1 MFLANGVSESDKFA
15 LMLHDRLI
23 DLESKMAAM
32 VDPPLDPRVTLV
44 GARTS
49 RNLNTFVRVC
59 CRDEQDLTAV
69 LRRALE
75 TIGKRWG
82 VSLEAFGAQ
91 HYNID
96 GGFVVEAMT
105 CCSTLPLPA
114 ETVAHA
120 FLDACT
126 DPGGAS
132 SILASRVVLTEWF
145 TESFLEISETCY
157 RYDYARD
164 RFIVED
170 AESWGHVAPS
180 RTWKMLTGWQASVI
194 EAVNI
199 QHPKAPDGDDMHAK
213 LLTALE
219 KVLED
224 D

>member
-1 MFLANGVSESDKFA
+1 MFLEDGVSDNDKFA
-15 LMLHDRLI
+15 LMLHDRVI
-23 DLESKMAAM
+23 ELEARIASM
-32 VDPPLDPRVTLV
+32 VDPQLDPRVTLA

-49 RNLNTFVRVC
+49 KNLNTFVRVC
-59 CRDEQDLTAV
+59 CPDEQALTTV
-69 LRRALE
+69 FRRALE

-96 GGFVVEAMT
+96 GGFVVETMT
-105 CCSTLPLPA
+105 CCSTMPLPA

-120 FLDACT
+120 FLDACEN
-126 DPGGAS
+126 PS
-132 SILASRVVLTEWF
+132 SVLASRVILTEWF
-145 TESFLEISETCY
+145 TESFLEISDACY

-170 AESWGHVAPS
+170 AESWGHVEPTT
-180 RTWKMLTGWQASVI
+180 TWKMLTGWQASVI

-199 QHPKAPDGDDMHAK
+199 QHPKAPDADDMHAK

-219 KVLED
+219 KVLEED
-224 D
+224 A

>member
-1 MFLANGVSESDKFA
+1 MFLDDGASESDKFA
-15 LMLHDRLI
+15 LMLHDRVI
-23 DLESKMAAM
+23 ELEAKIAAM

-44 GARTS
+44 GGRVS
-49 RNLNTFVRVC
+49 KNLNTFVRVC
-59 CRDEQDLTAV
+59 CPDEQDLTTV
-69 LRRALE
+69 LRRSSE

-82 VSLEAFGAQ
+82 VSLEAFAAQ

-96 GGFVVEAMT
+96 GGFVLEAMV

-120 FLDACT
+120 FLDACVK
-126 DPGGAS
+126 AS
-132 SILASRVVLTEWF
+132 SVLASRVVLTEWF

-170 AESWGHVAPS
+170 AESWGHVAPTT
-180 RTWKMLTGWQASVI
+180 TWKMLTGWQASVI
-194 EAVNI
+194 EAVAV
-199 QHPKAPDGDDMHAK
+199 QHPRAPDADEMHAK

-219 KVLED
+219 RVIEED
-224 D
+224 A

>member
-1 MFLANGVSESDKFA
+1 MFLLEDGVSESDKFA

-23 DLESKMAAM
+23 ELEARISAM

-49 RNLNTFVRVC
+49 KNLNTFVRVC
-59 CRDEQDLTAV
+59 CPDEQDLTAV
-69 LRRALE
+69 VHRALE

-82 VSLEAFGAQ
+82 ASLEAFAAQ

-96 GGFVVEAMT
+96 GGFVFEAMV
-105 CCSTLPLPA
+105 CCSTLPLSI

-120 FLDACT
+120 FLDSCD
-126 DPGGAS
+126 DPS
-132 SILASRVVLTEWF
+132 SVLASRVILTEWF

-170 AESWGHVAPS
+170 AESWGHVPPTT
-180 RTWKMLTGWQASVI
+180 TWKLMAGWQASVM
-194 EAVNI
+194 EAVTV
-199 QHPKAPDGDDMHAK
+199 QHPKAPDADDMHSK

-219 KVLED
+219 KVLEED
-224 D
+224 A

>member
-1 MFLANGVSESDKFA
+1 MFLKDGASDGDKFA

-23 DLESKMAAM
+23 ELETKVAAM
-32 VDPPLDPRVTLV
+32 VDAPLDPRVTLV

-49 RNLNTFVRVC
+49 KNLNTFVRVC
-59 CRDEQDLTAV
+59 CPDEQNLTTV
-69 LRRALE
+69 LHRALE

-91 HYNID
+91 HYD
-96 GGFVVEAMT
+96 GLDGEGFVVEIMA
-105 CCSTLPLPA
+105 CCSAQPLPV

-120 FLDACT
+120 FLDSCE
-126 DPGGAS
+126 DPS
-132 SILASRVVLTEWF
+132 SVLASRVILTEWF

-170 AESWGHVAPS
+170 AESWGHVPPTP
-180 RTWKMLTGWQASVI
+180 TWKMLTGWQASVI
-194 EAVNI
+194 EAVAV
-199 QHPKAPDGDDMHAK
+199 QHPKAPDPDAMHAK

-219 KVLED
+219 NVLQ
-224 D
+224 